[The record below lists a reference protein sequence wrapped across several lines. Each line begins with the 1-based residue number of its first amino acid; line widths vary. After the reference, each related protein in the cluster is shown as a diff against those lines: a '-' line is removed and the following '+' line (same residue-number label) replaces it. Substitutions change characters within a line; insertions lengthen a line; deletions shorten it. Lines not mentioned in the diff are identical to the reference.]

1 MPEVTLDMLQAL
13 MLRGLDG
20 QADIKRELADMR
32 GLVLALND
40 KVQRLDRDL
49 GEKVTR
55 LDRSIHEMKD
65 DIWIMLKA
73 ELMGRQGNYETRLDA
88 RLDDLAK
95 RIATIEQQ

>member
-1 MPEVTLDMLQAL
+1 MLQAV

-20 QADIKRELADMR
+20 QADIKRELADVR

-55 LDRSIHEMKD
+55 LDRSVHEIKD
-65 DIWIMLKA
+65 DIWITLKA
-73 ELMGRQGNYETRLDA
+73 ELMGRQGNYETRIDE
-88 RLDDLAK
+88 RLDEFAE
-95 RIATIEQQ
+95 RIAALEAPSEPKP